1 MIWKSLDA
9 NSDYE
14 ISDTGLVRKL
24 KKESGKYFYPT
35 IFSDKDGYLQ
45 VRLHHYHL

>member
-14 ISDTGLVRKL
+14 ISDTELVRKL
-24 KKESGKYFYPT
+24 KKESGKY
-35 IFSDKDGYLQ
+35 L
-45 VRLHHYHL
+45 HYHL